1 MENDIRDV
9 LTKYRHPMLPRP
21 QLSPHK
27 HREIKY
33 GSKTQFV
40 PDVETSP
47 QLSLAGIRRVKGIL
61 GDLLYYSRVV
71 NNKILVSLR

>member
-27 HREIKY
+27 HRKINY
-33 GSKTQFV
+33 GPKNQFA
-40 PDVETSP
+40 PEEDTITN
-47 QLSLAGIRRVKGIL
+47 LDLDGISQVQGKVGS
-61 GDLLYYSRVV
+61 LLYYARAVK
-71 NNKILVSLR
+71 NKILVI